1 MNDDQLLRYSRQ
13 IMLPRVG
20 VEGQQRL
27 LESTALIVGLG
38 GLGSPAALYLAA
50 AGVGELI
57 VVDFDTVELSNLQR
71 QVLHTTADL
80 GRRKVDSARDA
91 LAAINPEVGV
101 EIVSRRLE
109 GEALRE
115 VVARA
120 DVVLDG
126 SDNFA
131 TRFALNEACV
141 ATGTPLVSAAV
152 IRMEGQLSVFDPR
165 VGESPCYRCLYRDE
179 GGEPEEGCVESGVLA
194 PVAGVLG
201 TLQATE
207 ALKVL
212 MGVGRTLSG
221 RLLMIDA
228 ETMEIRTLK
237 LRRDPRCPVC
247 SGS

>member
-13 IMLPRVG
+13 IMLPQVG

-27 LESTALIVGLG
+27 LDATALIIGAG

-57 VVDFDTVELSNLQR
+57 VVDFDVVELSNLQR
-71 QVLHTTADL
+71 QILHTATDI

-101 EIVSRRLE
+101 EIISRRLE

-115 VVARA
+115 VVERA

-126 SDNFA
+126 SDNFT
-131 TRFALNEACV
+131 TRFAVNEACV
-141 ATGTPLVSAAV
+141 ATGTPLISAAV
-152 IRMEGQLSVFDPR
+152 IRMEGQVSVFDPR
-165 VGESPCYRCLYRDE
+165 VDDTPCYRCLYKDDV
-179 GGEPEEGCVESGVLA
+179 GELEESCVQSGVLA
-194 PVAGVLG
+194 PVAGMLG
-201 TLQATE
+201 TIQATE

-212 MGVGRTLSG
+212 MDLGRPLTG

-237 LRRDPRCPVC
+237 LRRDPGCPVC
-247 SGS
+247 S